1 MALSP
6 VSIFSTVVI
15 VSALARADAH
25 SAHASSTC
33 SDVDRLQ
40 PSVAA
45 HGWFMTL
52 AWAVFIP
59 VAVWAVRY
67 GKVHPGC
74 SRGNSNDRAMISA
87 NMWLRSNGRW
97 YKIHLAL
104 NSIGLVCALV
114 GFILIYLEANVGGEH
129 FTSKHSVIGMAT
141 LVLGFLQPL
150 NACFRP
156 STPIPGVDKT
166 FSRSAWEI
174 CHRTSGAVAFLCSI
188 AAVTSGME
196 VAVTWGLTTDDALK
210 TKVAYI
216 VWLFTLCIITIVFEF
231 RRWRECRRDC
241 SMRDERKEVEL
252 GDT

>member
-6 VSIFSTVVI
+6 VSIFSTFVI

-25 SAHASSTC
+25 SAHASSTS
-33 SDVDRLQ
+33 SDVDRLK

-52 AWAVFIP
+52 AWAVCIP
-59 VAVWAVRY
+59 VAVLAVRY
-67 GKVHPGC
+67 GKVHLEEC
-74 SRGNSNDRAMISA
+74 SRGNSTDSAVTSA
-87 NMWLRSNGRW
+87 NMWLRSNARW
-97 YKIHLAL
+97 FQIHLAL

-156 STPIPGVDKT
+156 STPIQGVNKT

-174 CHRTSGAVAFLCSI
+174 YHRTSGAIAFLCSI
-188 AAVTSGME
+188 AAVISGLE

-210 TKVAYI
+210 TKVVYI
-216 VWLFTLCIITIVFEF
+216 VWLVTLCIITIVFEI
-231 RRWRECRRDC
+231 RRWRGC
-241 SMRDERKEVEL
+241 
-252 GDT
+252 